1 MSRNLAFNNTIT
13 YFVASITLLLYSVVA
28 YAAPSEKIGVISL
41 HAKWSMPSKHEGYWK
56 EIGKLKIFQKKF
68 QNKCGKG
75 PWRCSEDK
83 TIVGHKKSDLRLVEF
98 SLHKEGIL
106 IEAPMCAWSKLRKY
120 DLTVDEALRKC
131 ITPRIERLKK
141 RGAEKIVILGKS
153 LGANMAIRAGA
164 IFDGITG
171 IVAMGPGHRPAKPYM
186 AGKHTADVA
195 HALNK
200 IKDGKGDEK
209 YEYLD
214 INQGEE
220 MQISISAKSYYSF
233 FSPDGNAVMGL
244 NAPKMKNKTPLMW
257 IAGDSDVITTNGDG
271 RRIFDTAPKHPRSKY
286 IEVSGGHGDVG
297 ENGADKIVEWIKS
310 L

>member
-1 MSRNLAFNNTIT
+1 
-13 YFVASITLLLYSVVA
+13 
-28 YAAPSEKIGVISL
+28 
-41 HAKWSMPSKHEGYWK
+41 
-56 EIGKLKIFQKKF
+56 
-68 QNKCGKG
+68 
-75 PWRCSEDK
+75 
-83 TIVGHKKSDLRLVEF
+83 
-98 SLHKEGIL
+98 
-106 IEAPMCAWSKLRKY
+106 
-120 DLTVDEALRKC
+120 
-131 ITPRIERLKK
+131 
-141 RGAEKIVILGKS
+141 
-153 LGANMAIRAGA
+153 
-164 IFDGITG
+164 
-171 IVAMGPGHRPAKPYM
+171 M